1 MQDKTISC
9 KTGGN
14 RSQASSCLS
23 WLSISD
29 RSSATGSFGI
39 KQKDR
44 VFCPQLHF
52 TVVLS
57 KNILCEKCQLLG
69 KAMWFH
75 GLSRIL
81 GGWSSIPNC
90 IPTVFWAHR
99 SPWLLGIMRVVAE
112 ALSGSL
118 PPTQTSQAGRVFLSN
133 CEDRAARVRDERGE
147 CSGTIQI
154 LCKCKLWDDTTI
166 QIWNISDLEII

>member
-1 MQDKTISC
+1 MQDKTSISC

-14 RSQASSCLS
+14 RNQASSCLS
-23 WLSISD
+23 SLSIRD
-29 RSSATGSFGI
+29 RSSATGSYGL

-69 KAMWFH
+69 KAVWFH
-75 GLSRIL
+75 GLSRIRRL
-81 GGWSSIPNC
+81 ELYSQLYPYCVLSSQV
-90 IPTVFWAHR
+90 T
-99 SPWLLGIMRVVAE
+99 LLGMTGAVAG

-133 CEDRAARVRDERGE
+133 
-147 CSGTIQI
+147 
-154 LCKCKLWDDTTI
+154 
-166 QIWNISDLEII
+166 